1 MDRELVRTLSLG
13 NLKAEIYSLNMPGE
27 FCVVYSGADG
37 KTLEE
42 APLTGISTYHQR
54 EPEIKE
60 RLAQLAA
67 GAEPNRTPYRGDPGE
82 Y

>member
-1 MDRELVRTLSLG
+1 MDRELVRTLAHG
-13 NLKAEIYSLNMPGE
+13 NFKAEVYSLSVPGE
-27 FCVVYSGADG
+27 FNVVYSDADG

-42 APLTGISTYHQR
+42 VPLTGISTYHQR

-60 RLAQLAA
+60 RLAQLAS
-67 GAEPNRTPYRGDPGE
+67 GAKPIQNPNRGDAGE